1 MGLGAQAAELSAE
14 LQKQQTLARAAVEER
29 DLAAGQLQEA
39 WDRAREVE
47 GKFEELK
54 KIAEQQQQSHADEI
68 EARLRLHHTRRLLLS
83 RRRRRRR
90 LRRLLLVVAYRPRRG
105 HPLPCC
111 PTPPPRF
118 VTSISA

>member
-1 MGLGAQAAELSAE
+1 MVARGLDALHGGHVLLALRLRELRLVARAVGGRRVTRGAQLLGEGVA
-14 LQKQQTLARAAVEER
+14 LAVQA
-29 DLAAGQLQEA
+29 
-39 WDRAREVE
+39 
-47 GKFEELK
+47 
-54 KIAEQQQQSHADEI
+54 
-68 EARLRLHHTRRLLLS
+68 LRL

-118 VTSISA
+118 VTSISALISPGALPRART